1 MDVAKW
7 TNKDKA
13 WFKNNL
19 YASDE
24 AVSDWQKYGF
34 KFKDAIAWAYW
45 DVTPNRARRY
55 VDSGVHQAPDWFRN
69 DSGMSLKHALEW
81 QLAGI
86 DIRAAQEWSGYG
98 VKLESASLLRKKGV
112 APGDVYSFLVCD
124 ISVTNAVKWLSA
136 GFDTEVAINW
146 IAWKVS
152 CEKASELL
160 SDGFTEPPPI
170 EFHEAGVSLVNALKW
185 VKAKIDFDTASD
197 WIDWKVPTDT
207 AIELALKDEW
217 PPGKEFKESGITYK
231 VAMEWYSE
239 FSEDEIEY
247 SDNEIKTYWKIWFKA
262 GFNAKSAKVFQT
274 ELSNFIKG
282 ALDEDLLARK
292 RPLFLDVYR
301 EEDKDDQY
309 KYLLEECLETIG
321 HLSAAGMKITVNNVV
336 LWRGLTHEQIL
347 ACIDGGIDP
356 ETGYFL
362 GDSVLSEDAIEM
374 HELLRENGFYSSPTT
389 FKRLGLSNSDLKK
402 LIKLKINLDDYLNAS
417 RFLKIPGSE
426 LVKWVTLF
434 RDDAIKIEWKANGR
448 YRPMIEDWIDAKF
461 SPKEAWGWYSENFT
475 ATTAKAWL
483 DSGVADPT
491 IAKRRQD
498 AGLEPK

>member
-1 MDVAKW
+1 MNEVKW
-7 TNKDKA
+7 TIKDKS

-19 YASDE
+19 DTSDKAISE
-24 AVSDWQKYGF
+24 WQRYGF
-34 KFKDAIAWAYW
+34 TFSDAVRWTYW
-45 DVTPNRARRY
+45 DVTPIRARRY
-55 VDSGVHQAPDWFRN
+55 VDSGVRQIPDWFLN
-69 DSGMSLKHALEW
+69 DSGMSLKQALEW

-86 DIRAAQEWSGYG
+86 DIRAAQEWSALG
-98 VKLESASLLRKKGV
+98 VKPKSASLLRKKGV
-112 APGDVYSFLVCD
+112 HPGGVYLYLVSG
-124 ISVTNAVKWLSA
+124 ISLTNALRWLTA
-136 GFDTEVAINW
+136 GFDADAAIGW

-152 CEKASELL
+152 CEKASELTA
-160 SDGFTEPPPI
+160 DGFTEPPSI
-170 EFHEAGVSLVNALKW
+170 EFHEAGVSLLNAMKW
-185 VKAKIDFDTASD
+185 ASAGIDFDTASD
-197 WIDWKVPTDT
+197 WIDWKAPTDT
-207 AIELALKDEW
+207 AIELVLKDEW
-217 PPGKEFKESGITYK
+217 PPGKEFKESGLTYK
-231 VAMEWYSE
+231 AAMEWYSE

-247 SDNEIKTYWKIWFKA
+247 SENEIKTYWKTWFKA

-321 HLSAAGMKITVNNVV
+321 HLSAAGMKITIDNVV

-374 HELLRENGFYSSPTT
+374 HALLRENGFYSSPTT
-389 FKRLGLSNSDLKK
+389 FKLLGLSNSDLKK

-434 RDDAIKIEWKANGR
+434 KDDAIKIEWKANGR
-448 YRPMIEDWIDAKF
+448 YRPLIEDWIDAKF

-483 DSGVADPT
+483 ESGVTDPK
-491 IAKRRQD
+491 IAKRRHD
-498 AGLEPK
+498 AGLTPK

>member
-1 MDVAKW
+1 MNETSWSVTEK
-7 TNKDKA
+7 N
-13 WFKNNL
+13 WFKENFS
-19 YASDE
+19 ATDKE
-24 AVSDWQKYGF
+24 VSAWQKYGF
-34 KFKDAIAWAYW
+34 SMGEAIEWSHW
-45 DVTPNRARRY
+45 DVTAMQAAQAIKA
-55 VDSGVHQAPDWFRN
+55 GVNQVPDYFLN
-69 DSGMSLKHALEW
+69 HNGMSLDSALKWDSHGFGMEEAQMW
-81 QLAGI
+81 SDSGI
-86 DIRAAQEWSGYG
+86 DCEDAVI
-98 VKLESASLLRKKGV
+98 LRKQGLTADSV
-112 APGDVYSFLVCD
+112 ADFTFWGLS
-124 ISVTNAVKWLSA
+124 ISQAVKWLAA
-136 GFDTEVAINW
+136 GFDGNTANDW
-146 IAWKVS
+146 IDWKVS
-152 CEKASELL
+152 CEKAKKY
-160 SDGFTEPPPI
+160 SDEGIFEPPAD
-170 EFHEAGVSLVNALKW
+170 EFRDAGLTLSEAMKW
-185 VKAKIDFDTASD
+185 AKAGIDFDTASD
-197 WIDWKVPTDT
+197 WIDWKVPTES
-207 AIELALKDEW
+207 AIELVLKDEW
-217 PPGKEFKESGITYK
+217 PPGKEFKESGLTYK
-231 VAMEWYSE
+231 AAMEWLSE

-247 SDNEIKTYWKIWFKA
+247 LENETKTYWKTWFKA
-262 GFNAKSAKVFQT
+262 GFNAKSAKAFQT
-274 ELSNFIKG
+274 ELSDFIKG

-292 RPLFLDVYR
+292 RPLFLNVYR
-301 EEDKDDQY
+301 EEDNDDQY

-347 ACIDGGIDP
+347 ACIDRGIDP

-389 FKRLGLSNSDLKK
+389 FKRLGLSISDLKK
-402 LIKLKINLDDYLNAS
+402 LIKLKINLDDYSNAS

-434 RDDAIKIEWKANGR
+434 RDDAINIELRANGR